1 MEYVLKNRLKEFRAR
16 DGLNQT
22 ELAKLAEVSRQTIS
36 LIERGE
42 YTPSVVIAM
51 RIAQIFNENVEN
63 VFQLVEVA
71 KWNKENKFQRN
82 KDGWDIQRICWFQQF
97 WVALSVSLEY

>member
-1 MEYVLKNRLKEFRAR
+1 MEDVLKNRLKELRAR

-63 VFQLVEVA
+63 VFQLVEVG
-71 KWNKENKFQRN
+71 E
-82 KDGWDIQRICWFQQF
+82 
-97 WVALSVSLEY
+97 